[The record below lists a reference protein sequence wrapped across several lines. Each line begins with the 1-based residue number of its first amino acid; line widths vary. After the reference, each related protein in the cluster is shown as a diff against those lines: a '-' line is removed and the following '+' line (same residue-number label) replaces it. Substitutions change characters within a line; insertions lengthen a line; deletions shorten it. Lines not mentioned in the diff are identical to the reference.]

1 MHKTWI
7 KNLVRALM
15 YVQCIDHPG
24 HHDHLDGII
33 SFGLVAMLQDGI
45 MEAKSGVLFS
55 IQSECYISVRVI

>member
-1 MHKTWI
+1 MAWI
-7 KNLVRALM
+7 KNFVHDRM
-15 YVQCIDHPG
+15 CIQWIHHPG